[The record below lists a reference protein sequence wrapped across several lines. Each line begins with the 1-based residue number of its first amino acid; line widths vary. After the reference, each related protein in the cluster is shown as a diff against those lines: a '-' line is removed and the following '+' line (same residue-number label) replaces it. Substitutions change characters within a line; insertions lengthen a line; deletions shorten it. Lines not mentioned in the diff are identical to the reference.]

1 MLNAKLNMFGDNGS
15 LSENAGKVK
24 DFEQVKRDFET
35 ALNSGKDYGPQLL
48 DLSTAIAYSV
58 VRKCL
63 DPQRKTA
70 PARYVVS
77 DNGYNPAMDDLRRGI
92 AADVALLDSTQ
103 TAAEKATRATL
114 DADGNPVTEVADKD
128 AETALAAL
136 IDRTLTDGI
145 DLVNTA
151 VVALLEQAADHA
163 DGPGWLDRP
172 YTIRRLSRRVYIKEA
187 DSAAYRDDETTPA
200 QEVYRAVRR
209 AVQESRA
216 VQTDPRNGYTYIEE
230 LTVDGLDAI
239 YYRLQK
245 YADLG
250 GYNVNGNYTA
260 DRQTVTE
267 YNAIMAKLNLT
278 DRQAEV
284 LRLRMQG
291 KGYKAIATYLGV
303 TQRAVSKTMEQVQ
316 KKALAIGLIPPADA
330 DGKN

>member
-15 LSENAGKVK
+15 VPENAGKVK

-103 TAAEKATRATL
+103 TAADKAIRATL
-114 DADGNPVTEVADKD
+114 DKDGEPVTVTADKD
-128 AETALAAL
+128 AETALNAL

-145 DLVNTA
+145 DLIQTA
-151 VVALLEQAADHA
+151 AVALLEQAADHA

-172 YTIRRLSRRVYIKEA
+172 YSVRRLSRRVYIRAE
-187 DSAAYRDDETTPA
+187 DSAAYREEDTAPMR
-200 QEVYRAVRR
+200 EVFRAVRR
-209 AVQESRA
+209 AVQDSRA

-260 DRQTVTE
+260 DRQTMTE
-267 YNAIMAKLNLT
+267 YNAIMGKLNLT
-278 DRQAEV
+278 ARQAEV
-284 LRLRMQG
+284 LALRMRG
-291 KGYKAIATYLGV
+291 HGYKAIATYLGV
-303 TQRAVSKTMEQVQ
+303 TKRAVSKTMEQIQ

>member
-1 MLNAKLNMFGDNGS
+1 MLNSKLNTSGAMDSVPENG
-15 LSENAGKVK
+15 GKVK

-35 ALNSGKDYGPQLL
+35 AHASGGDYGPQLL
-48 DLSTAIAYSV
+48 DLSTAIAHSV

-145 DLVNTA
+145 DLVQTA
-151 VVALLEQAADHA
+151 AVALLEQAADHA
-163 DGPGWLDRP
+163 DGPGWLDKP
-172 YTIRRLSRRVYIKEA
+172 YTVRRLSRKVYIKET
-187 DSAAYRDDETTPA
+187 DSAAYRDDTTTPA

-260 DRQTVTE
+260 DRQTMTE
-267 YNAIMAKLNLT
+267 YNAIMGKLNLT
-278 DRQAEV
+278 ARQAEV
-284 LRLRMQG
+284 LALRMRG
-291 KGYKAIATYLGV
+291 HGYKAIATYLGV
-303 TQRAVSKTMEQVQ
+303 TKRAVSKTMEQIQ

>member
-1 MLNAKLNMFGDNGS
+1 MLNTKLNMFGDNGS

-35 ALNSGKDYGPQLL
+35 AHASGKDYGPQLL

-103 TAAEKATRATL
+103 TAADKAIRATL
-114 DADGNPVTEVADKD
+114 DKDGEPVTVTADKD
-128 AETALAAL
+128 AETALNAL

-145 DLVNTA
+145 DLVQTA
-151 VVALLEQAADHA
+151 AAALLEQAADHA

-172 YTIRRLSRRVYIKEA
+172 YSVRRLSRRVYIRAE

-216 VQTDPRNGYTYIEE
+216 VQTDPRNGYTYIED

-260 DRQTVTE
+260 DRQTMTE
-267 YNAIMAKLNLT
+267 YNAIMGKLNLT
-278 DRQAEV
+278 ARQAEV
-284 LRLRMQG
+284 LALRMRG
-291 KGYKAIATYLGV
+291 HGYKAIATYLGV
-303 TQRAVSKTMEQVQ
+303 TKRAVSKTMEQIQ

>member
-15 LSENAGKVK
+15 VPENAGKVK

-103 TAAEKATRATL
+103 TAADKAIRATL
-114 DADGNPVTEVADKD
+114 DKDGEPVTVTADKD
-128 AETALAAL
+128 AETALNAL

-172 YTIRRLSRRVYIKEA
+172 YSVRRLSRRVYIRAE
-187 DSAAYRDDETTPA
+187 DSAAYREEDTAPMR
-200 QEVYRAVRR
+200 EVFRAVRR
-209 AVQESRA
+209 AVQDSRA

-260 DRQTVTE
+260 DRQTMTE
-267 YNAIMAKLNLT
+267 YNAIMGKLNLT
-278 DRQAEV
+278 ARQAEV
-284 LRLRMQG
+284 LALRMRG
-291 KGYKAIATYLGV
+291 HGYKAIATYLGV
-303 TQRAVSKTMEQVQ
+303 TKRAVSKTMEQIQ